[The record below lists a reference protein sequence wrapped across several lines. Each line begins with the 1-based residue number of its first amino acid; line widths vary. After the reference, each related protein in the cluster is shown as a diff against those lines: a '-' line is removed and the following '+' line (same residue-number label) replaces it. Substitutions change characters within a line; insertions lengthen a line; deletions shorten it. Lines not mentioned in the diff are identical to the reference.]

1 MSVKKFIPL
10 AATAVLVSL
19 TACGGGTQS
28 STPSTSV
35 SPAASTSASTSASPA
50 GSPMAQ
56 TMPNSASAHEVNV
69 TETEMK
75 VMLSSTTIPAGSTK
89 FVVQNAGKVP
99 HELVIFQTD
108 LPIAQLPMK
117 GKKLDEDNSKLK
129 NVADTG
135 EEYLK
140 GGETRTLEA
149 NLTPGHYVAICNVGR
164 HFMRGMKAEFTVQ

>member
-28 STPSTSV
+28 ATTSTSV
-35 SPAASTSASTSASPA
+35 SPA

-69 TETEMK
+69 TETEMEIT
-75 VMLSSTTIPAGSTK
+75 LSSTTIPAGSTK
-89 FVVQNAGKVP
+89 FVVQNSGKVP

-117 GKKLDEDNSKLK
+117 GKKLDEENQKLK

-140 GGETRTLEA
+140 SGETRTLEA

-164 HFMRGMKAEFTVQ
+164 HFMKGMKIEFTVQ